1 MKSSKMIEAIN
12 RTGALLVFPI
22 QNRKEP
28 KSLWSK
34 LFPRSQMRWEWDDD
48 GDNRVAQ
55 LWHLREE
62 LSRSGQVVYSK
73 WYRGRATFFSKA
85 VFTNLLAVLGK
96 RKGLSKGSLSVL
108 ETLEEESP
116 LSTKSLK
123 QKVKLQGR
131 AFEGTYL
138 QCLKPL
144 WTRGLI
150 VGYGEI
156 DEGAFPSLA
165 MGATQL
171 IFEDLWNRSQKISE
185 SRALE
190 TLQESLEGNPLV
202 FSEILK
208 QAKFLGENK
217 LKLKQKSVILGKDL
231 YLD

>member
-1 MKSSKMIEAIN
+1 
-12 RTGALLVFPI
+12 
-22 QNRKEP
+22 
-28 KSLWSK
+28 
-34 LFPRSQMRWEWDDD
+34 
-48 GDNRVAQ
+48 
-55 LWHLREE
+55 
-62 LSRSGQVVYSK
+62 
-73 WYRGRATFFSKA
+73 
-85 VFTNLLAVLGK
+85 LGK

-123 QKVKLQGR
+123 RKVKLQGR
-131 AFEGTYL
+131 AFEGAYL

-150 VGYGEI
+150 VGYGEV

-171 IFEDLWNRSQKISE
+171 IFEELWNKAQKISE
-185 SRALE
+185 SRAFE
-190 TLQESLEGNPLV
+190 TLQESLKGNPLI

-208 QAKFLGENK
+208 QSKLIGETK
-217 LKLKQKSVILGKDL
+217 LKLKQKRVILGKDL